1 MRMNQYTVPV
11 ADFAQ
16 SVAFYESLG
25 LKLIVSAREE
35 YARFEVPGDL
45 STLSLSL
52 SQDPAPA
59 SGLIY
64 FEVDDVDAAI
74 ADLRSR
80 GIVIDEDPSDKTYL
94 WREAKL
100 RDPTGNRICIYH
112 AGVNRLFPPWRLAD

>member
-52 SQDPAPA
+52 SHDPAPA

-74 ADLRSR
+74 AELRSR

>member
-11 ADFAQ
+11 ANFAR
-16 SVAFYESLG
+16 SVAFYEALG

-64 FEVDDVDAAI
+64 FEVDDVDATI

-80 GIVIDEDPSDKTYL
+80 GIVIDEDPSDRTYL

-100 RDPTGNRICIYH
+100 RDPSGNRICIYH
-112 AGVNRLFPPWRLAD
+112 AGENRLFPPWRLAD